1 MGGSAPR
8 PDPQMGIAAKMS
20 AQTGQDML
28 KWMKEQ
34 AVITNGWAE
43 QDRKRYQEVF
53 QPLQDQFIADAQSY
67 ASPERKAA
75 AAAEAGADVALA
87 TRQAGEQRQRQQMAM
102 GVNPMSGRAINANAK
117 AGTDGALAVAG
128 AQNLARRNVEQQGEA
143 MKANAINLGN
153 GLAVN
158 PGTSMG
164 LSNGAGQAG
173 FGGAMQGYGQ
183 QASILGQQHAQQ
195 MQAWQA
201 KQSGIGALGNALG
214 TVAGA
219 WMFGSSKDIK
229 HDKEPFDALGAVR
242 KMPVEAWTYNEGKGD
257 GKRHVG
263 PYAEDFQKA
272 TGVGDGK
279 SIDAISMMGITM
291 GAVRQLADK
300 IDQLGAPPRRQAA

>member
-1 MGGSAPR
+1 MGGSPPKA
-8 PDPQMGIAAKMS
+8 DPQMGIAAKMS

-28 KWMKEQ
+28 NWMKEQ
-34 AVITNGWAE
+34 ASVTNAWAAE
-43 QDRKRYQEVF
+43 DRSRYQDVF
-53 QPLQDQFIADAQSY
+53 QPLQDQFIADAQTY
-67 ASPERKAA
+67 ASPERKAS
-75 AAAEAGADVALA
+75 AAAEAGAAVALA

-117 AGTDGALAVAG
+117 AGTDGALAMAG
-128 AQNLARRNVEQQGEA
+128 AQNLARRNVEQQGDA

-183 QASILGQQHAQQ
+183 QANILGQQHQQQ

-201 KQSGIGALGNALG
+201 KQAGIGGLGNALG

-219 WMFGSSKDIK
+219 FMFGSSKDIK
-229 HDKEPFDALGAVR
+229 HDKKPVDALGAVK
-242 KMPVEAWTYNEGKGD
+242 KMPVEAWTYNKGKGD

-263 PYAEDFQKA
+263 PYAEDFAKA

-279 SIDAISMMGITM
+279 SIDAITMMGVTM
-291 GAVRQLADK
+291 GAVKQLADK
-300 IDQLGAPPRRQAA
+300 VDALGAPPRRMAA

>member
-1 MGGSAPR
+1 MGGSAPK
-8 PDPQMGIAAKMS
+8 PDPQMGIAAQMS

-28 KWMKEQ
+28 AWMRDQ
-34 AVITNGWAE
+34 ATITNRWADE
-43 QDRKRYQEVF
+43 DRTRYQDVF
-53 QPLQDQFIADAQSY
+53 QPLQDQYIADAQSY
-67 ASPERKAA
+67 ASPERKAS

-117 AGTDGALAVAG
+117 AGTDGALAMAG
-128 AQNLARRNVEQQGEA
+128 AQNLARRNVEQQGQA
-143 MKANAINLGN
+143 MQANAINLGN

-173 FGGAMQGYGQ
+173 FGGAMSGYGQ
-183 QASILGQQHAQQ
+183 QANILGQQHQMQ

-201 KQSGIGALGNALG
+201 NQSGIGALGSALG

-219 WMFGSSKDIK
+219 FISSKK
-229 HDKEPFDALGAVR
+229 VKEDKAPVDALGAVK
-242 KMPVEAWTYNEGKGD
+242 KMPVEKWKYKKGEGD
-257 GKRHVG
+257 GKTHIG
-263 PYAEDFQKA
+263 PYAEDFKKA
-272 TGVGDGK
+272 TGIGDGK
-279 SIDAISMMGITM
+279 SIDALSMIGMTM

-300 IDQLGAPPRRQAA
+300 VDAMGAPPRRKAA